1 MLPPLSF
8 PARNLH
14 FLWDFPAELISRS
27 ILRQSWSS
35 PMLVFIGKKPWPSL
49 TPHGQFSRSLPS
61 SFRPLMNLKPGEFV
75 FWLSWIILDDV
86 GWFGLDQI
94 GWFHIDLGWYRM
106 ILEDTVVD
114 FDDIGRYWM
123 MVRNAWQPKAR
134 SQDALG
140 CWRTGTWQGHDV
152 EQQFP
157 TTGWERSGESYRN
170 SMV

>member
-1 MLPPLSF
+1 MKTMGNRCFPQVFIMGTQVSMKLTMKIDASPMIF
-8 PARNLH
+8 PAKNLH

-49 TPHGQFSRSLPS
+49 TPHGQFSAVCKAVFGLWWTWNQEN
-61 SFRPLMNLKPGEFV
+61 SF
-75 FWLSWIILDDV
+75 FWWSWMILDDV
-86 GWFGLDQI
+86 GWFGLEKI

-114 FDDIGRYWM
+114 FDDIGQYWM

-134 SQDALG
+134 SQDAL
-140 CWRTGTWQGHDV
+140 
-152 EQQFP
+152 P
-157 TTGWERSGESYRN
+157 
-170 SMV
+170 